1 MNTQAVNVI
10 AVRSFFICTVQR
22 MKLIHLIV
30 IKEKVSTDSDVKDH
44 KENSNK
50 EMKNSIQSI
59 RIRRAVLMS

>member
-1 MNTQAVNVI
+1 
-10 AVRSFFICTVQR
+10 

-30 IKEKVSTDSDVKDH
+30 IKEKVSTDSEAKDH